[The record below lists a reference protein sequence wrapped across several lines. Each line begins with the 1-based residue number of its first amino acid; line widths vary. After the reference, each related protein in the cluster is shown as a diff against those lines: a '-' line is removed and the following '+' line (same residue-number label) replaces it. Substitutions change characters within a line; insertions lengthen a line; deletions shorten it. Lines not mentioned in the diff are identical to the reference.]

1 MPDKSKRVMDE
12 GDQKMSPDVV
22 VIKKYANRRLYNTAS
37 SSYVTLEFLAQM
49 VREGID
55 FVVYDAK
62 TSEDI
67 TRAVL
72 AQIIFEEEAK
82 GQNLLPIGFL
92 REMIRFYGQN
102 VGGLLPTYLE
112 QSMQMFVRNQEE
124 LSKALGTQHTFK
136 TFEDM
141 TRQNLQMIE
150 RAAQMFSPFSG
161 MTSQTQTSTS
171 EDKKQTSGAG
181 RGAPL
186 DQFDLMQMQMQQLQ
200 DQINALTRM
209 GQSMQTGQYKTD
221 KKG

>member
-49 VREGID
+49 VRERID

-112 QSMQMFVRNQEE
+112 QSMQMFVHNQEE

-161 MTSQTQTSTS
+161 MASQTQTSTS
-171 EDKKQTSGAG
+171 EDKKQTSDAG

-186 DQFDLMQMQMQQLQ
+186 NQFDLMQMQMQQLQ